1 MKKCCRCNQNKTLDS
16 FHRTKRNPDGLQYYC
31 IACNKKA
38 AKLWY
43 KNYKKSHKIRV
54 KLWTKKNSDKNCAKA
69 VKYKVSKLNRTPKW
83 LTSKQISLIQKFYTK
98 AAKLTK
104 QTGISHEVDHIVPLQ
119 GKNVSGLHVP
129 WNLRVITAIKNRK
142 KKNSFS

>member
-1 MKKCCRCNQNKTLDS
+1 MKKCCRCKQYKELDS
-16 FHRTKRNPDGLQYYC
+16 FHRTKRNPDGRQYYC
-31 IACNKKA
+31 IECNKKA

-43 KNYKKSHKIRV
+43 ENYKESHKFRV
-54 KLWTKKNSDKNCAKA
+54 KTWTKKNSDKNTAKS

-83 LTSKQISLIQKFYTK
+83 LSLKQLVLIQKLYIK

-104 QTGISHEVDHIVPLQ
+104 QTGVAHEVDHIIPLQ

-129 WNLRVITAIKNRK
+129 WNLRVITAVKNRK
-142 KKNSFS
+142 KKNTFS